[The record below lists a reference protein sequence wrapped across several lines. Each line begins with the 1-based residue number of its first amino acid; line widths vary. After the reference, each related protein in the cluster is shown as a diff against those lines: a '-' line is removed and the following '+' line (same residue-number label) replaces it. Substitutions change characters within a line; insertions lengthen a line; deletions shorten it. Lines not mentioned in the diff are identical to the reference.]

1 MRVIVAIF
9 SDTPA
14 WTIPAARVQDLRQ
27 RVPDVDIVH
36 AEDAAALVRL
46 IPGADAA
53 FSSVITPAA
62 FAQAD
67 RLSWV
72 HSSAAGVGRMLFP
85 ALVESA
91 VTLTNSRGMNAG
103 AVAEHTFA
111 MLLAFTRRLKPA
123 LEAQRERRWAQDELS
138 GLPTLGGQTLGIIGL
153 GAIGMALSRLGR
165 AFGMRVIGTRRS
177 PARGCPPDVDEVLAP
192 DELPRL
198 LASSDVVVVSA
209 PLTPE
214 TRGLVGAREFA
225 QMKRTAVFANVARG
239 RLVRE
244 ADLVAALRD
253 GIIAGAVLDVFEH
266 EPLEPAS
273 PLWTMPNVIVSPHV
287 AGFRADYWEAAVDLF
302 AENLRRFLRGEPLLN
317 LVDKRRGY

>member
-1 MRVIVAIF
+1 MRVVVAIF
-9 SDTPA
+9 SGTPA
-14 WTIPAARVQDLRQ
+14 WTIPAASVRDLRQ
-27 RVPDVDIVH
+27 RFPDVDVVH
-36 AEDAAALVRL
+36 AEDASALVRL
-46 IPGADAA
+46 MPGAEVA

-62 FAQAD
+62 FANAD
-67 RLSWV
+67 RLAWI

-111 MLLAFTRRLKPA
+111 MLLAFARRVRAA
-123 LEAQRERRWAQDELS
+123 LEAQGERRWAQEDLS
-138 GLPTLGGQTLGIIGL
+138 GLPTLGGQTLGLIGL
-153 GAIGMALSRLGR
+153 GAIGLALARLGR
-165 AFGMRVIGTRRS
+165 AFGMRVIGIRRS
-177 PARGCPPDVDEVLAP
+177 PALGCPPDVDDVLAP

-198 LASSDVVVVSA
+198 LGESDVVVVAA

-214 TRGLVGAREFA
+214 TRGLIGAREFRL
-225 QMKRTAVFANVARG
+225 MKRSALFANVARG

-253 GIIAGAVLDVFEH
+253 GTIAGAVLDVFEQ
-266 EPLEPAS
+266 EPLDPGS
-273 PLWTMPNVIVSPHV
+273 PLWAMPNVIISPHV

-302 AENLRRFLRGEPLLN
+302 SENLRRFLRGEALLN
-317 LVDKRRGY
+317 VVDKRRGY

>member
-1 MRVIVAIF
+1 MRVVVAIF
-9 SDTPA
+9 SGTPA
-14 WTIPAARVQDLRQ
+14 WTIPAVRVHDLRQ
-27 RVPDVDIVH
+27 RFPGVDVVH
-36 AEDAAALVRL
+36 AEDAAALAQL
-46 IPGADAA
+46 MPGSHVA

-62 FAQAD
+62 FAAAD
-67 RLSWV
+67 RLVWI

-111 MLLAFTRRLKPA
+111 LLLACSRRLRPA
-123 LEAQRERRWAQDELS
+123 LEAQCERRWAQEELS
-138 GLPTLGGQTLGIIGL
+138 GLPMLRGQTLGIIGL
-153 GAIGMALSRLGR
+153 GAIGLALSRLGR

-177 PARGCPPDVDEVLAP
+177 PVLGCPPDVDEVLAP

-198 LASSDVVVVSA
+198 LAASDVVVVAA

-214 TRGLVGAREFA
+214 TRGMVGAREF
-225 QMKRTAVFANVARG
+225 QHMKRTAVFANVARG

-253 GIIAGAVLDVFEH
+253 RTIAGAVLDVFEQ
-266 EPLEPAS
+266 EPLDPGS
-273 PLWTMPNVIVSPHV
+273 PLWAMPNVIVSPHV

-302 AENLRRFLRGEPLLN
+302 SENLQRFLRGEPLMN
-317 LVDKRRGY
+317 VVDKHRGY